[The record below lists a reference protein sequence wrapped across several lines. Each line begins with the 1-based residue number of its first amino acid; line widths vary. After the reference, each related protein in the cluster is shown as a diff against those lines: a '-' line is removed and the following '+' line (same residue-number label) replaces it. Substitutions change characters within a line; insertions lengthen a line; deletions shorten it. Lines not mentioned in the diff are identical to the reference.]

1 MQSYYVY
8 ILYSV
13 PFDKT
18 YVGYSSDIEGR
29 LSAHNHSQNKGFTKR
44 FQPWII
50 VYHETFQAK
59 AEAMS
64 REKFF
69 KSGKGRELISKI
81 LIDAGYR
88 S

>member
-1 MQSYYVY
+1 MQNYYVY

-13 PFDKT
+13 AFDKT

-29 LSAHNHSQNKGFTKR
+29 LSAHNHPKNKGFTKR

-50 VYHETFQAK
+50 VYDEAFQTK

-64 REKFF
+64 KEKFF
-69 KSGKGRELISKI
+69 KTGKGRELISNI
-81 LIDAGYR
+81 LKEAGYR